1 MKRLSSFTVLS
12 ESEGIFLSLAKA
24 TGSMG
29 LEITKQAV
37 NIREHINM
45 ATQGF

>member
-1 MKRLSSFTVLS
+1 MVLS

-45 ATQGF
+45 AMQGF